1 MRHTIA
7 YLLVTL
13 VVLAGCTTEGER
25 AQMRSGLD
33 SINSR
38 NRNDQPFAVQDVAPY
53 VRFFDDHGT
62 PNDRL
67 LAHYL
72 LGRAYYEHGEA
83 PMALKCYHDAV
94 ECADT
99 TSADCDYAQ
108 LARVYGQMAEI
119 FYHQGLYRQQLELGK
134 QSVKYAW
141 LGRDTLAALMSYEQ
155 ESFVYKSLGMPDS
168 AIFVI
173 EDVASKYKQYGYPNH
188 AAIALGTI
196 IGTLVDREDYQ
207 RAKYCIDTY
216 ESKSGLFDVRGNIA
230 KGKEYYYRLKG
241 LYYFSINSLDS
252 AEYYFRKELCD
263 GKDFNNQSAAAK
275 GLTNLYQKL
284 HRNDSAAKYA
294 VYAYAMNDSLY
305 AQRNTKDVERI
316 QAMFDYSRNQELAR
330 REKENAAN
338 ELRKLHFSISFSL
351 LIFAIG
357 IYIIYVLH
365 REKLKQQKLYKR
377 NLEQLEQTQSEILQL
392 RLHSDEYEAL
402 LAEKEKLLEQQQ
414 AEMQIRGKRLL
425 TDCSTIEKNIRES
438 GIYQILSEKQ
448 YGQALNVDELRD
460 CRKLVIENLPEFN
473 NLLLSKQ
480 YKLNE
485 KDFNVCILFRLG
497 FRSKEVSNMLNITQG
512 RVSQICNKI
521 LHEIFGEDTGG
532 ASELIAK
539 LHELY

>member
-1 MRHTIA
+1 MMKQQLA
-7 YLLVTL
+7 YIMLLV
-13 VVLAGCTTEGER
+13 VAMMGCTTEGER

-38 NRNDQPFAVQDVAPY
+38 NRNDQPFTVQDVAPY

-83 PMALKCYHDAV
+83 PMALECYHDAV

-99 TSADCDYAQ
+99 TSADCNYAQ
-108 LARVYGQMAEI
+108 LARVYGQMSEI

-155 ESFVYKSLGMPDS
+155 ESFAYKSLGMPDS

-173 EDVASKYKQYGYPNH
+173 EDVASKYKQYGYPSD

-216 ESKSGLFDVRGNIA
+216 ESKSGLFDVRGDIA

-305 AQRNTKDVERI
+305 AQRNTKDIARI
-316 QAMFDYSRNQELAR
+316 QSMFDYSRHQAAAIREHEKATQASRQLLLSLIVLLTITLTASWLYIARRQVIDNHRRTASELNTVREELAELR
-330 REKENAAN
+330 LNNSANEQSIKEKE
-338 ELRKLHFSISFSL
+338 LRIT
-351 LIFAIG
+351 
-357 IYIIYVLH
+357 
-365 REKLKQQKLYKR
+365 
-377 NLEQLEQTQSEILQL
+377 QLEQKLGKYARLVYFGAVKAENDLQLSPNYQRIKASVYKGQQLQERDWTLTYQLTEEYLPGYTDFLNSNLKRGSIEYRVCLLL
-392 RLHSDEYEAL
+392 RLHFKAGEIANAL
-402 LAEKEKLLEQQQ
+402 SVTPPYISKVSTAVLANLF
-414 AEMQIRGKRLL
+414 GKRG
-425 TDCSTIEKNIRES
+425 SSKE
-438 GIYQILSEKQ
+438 
-448 YGQALNVDELRD
+448 
-460 CRKLVIENLPEFN
+460 
-473 NLLLSKQ
+473 LSK
-480 YKLNE
+480 
-485 KDFNVCILFRLG
+485 
-497 FRSKEVSNMLNITQG
+497 
-512 RVSQICNKI
+512 
-521 LHEIFGEDTGG
+521 
-532 ASELIAK
+532 ELIK
-539 LHELY
+539 IS

>member
-119 FYHQGLYRQQLELGK
+119 FYNQGLYRQQLELGK

-155 ESFVYKSLGMPDS
+155 ESFAYKSLGMPDS

-173 EDVASKYKQYGYPNH
+173 EDVASKYKQYGYPSD

-216 ESKSGLFDVRGNIA
+216 ESKSGLFDIRGNIA

-305 AQRNTKDVERI
+305 AQRNTKDIARI
-316 QAMFDYSRNQELAR
+316 QSMFDYSRHQAAAIREHEKATQASRQLLLSLIVLLTITLTASWLYIARRQVIDNLRRTASELNTVREELAELR
-330 REKENAAN
+330 LNNSANEQSIKEKE
-338 ELRKLHFSISFSL
+338 LRIT
-351 LIFAIG
+351 
-357 IYIIYVLH
+357 
-365 REKLKQQKLYKR
+365 
-377 NLEQLEQTQSEILQL
+377 QLEQKLGKYARLVYFGAVKAENDLQLSPNYQRIKASVYKGQLLQERDWALTYQLTEEYLPGYTDFLNSNLKRDSIEYRVCLLL
-392 RLHSDEYEAL
+392 RLHFKAGEIANAL
-402 LAEKEKLLEQQQ
+402 SVTPPYISKVSTAVLANLF
-414 AEMQIRGKRLL
+414 GKRG
-425 TDCSTIEKNIRES
+425 SSKE
-438 GIYQILSEKQ
+438 
-448 YGQALNVDELRD
+448 
-460 CRKLVIENLPEFN
+460 
-473 NLLLSKQ
+473 LSK
-480 YKLNE
+480 
-485 KDFNVCILFRLG
+485 
-497 FRSKEVSNMLNITQG
+497 
-512 RVSQICNKI
+512 
-521 LHEIFGEDTGG
+521 
-532 ASELIAK
+532 ELIK
-539 LHELY
+539 IS

>member
-99 TSADCDYAQ
+99 TSADCNYAQ
-108 LARVYGQMAEI
+108 LARVYGQMSEI
-119 FYHQGLYRQQLELGK
+119 FYHQGLYRQQLELDK
-134 QSVKYAW
+134 QSVKFAW
-141 LGRDTLAALMSYEQ
+141 LGRDTLLALRNYEQ
-155 ESFVYKSLGMPDS
+155 ESFAYKSLGMPDS

-196 IGTLVDREDYQ
+196 IRTLVDREDYQ

-263 GKDFNNQSAAAK
+263 GKDFNNQNAAAK

-305 AQRNTKDVERI
+305 AQRNTKDIARI
-316 QAMFDYSRNQELAR
+316 QSMFDYSRHQAAAIREHEKATQASRQLLLSLIVLLTITLTASWLYIARRQVIDNHRRTASELNTVREELAELR
-330 REKENAAN
+330 LNNSANEQSIKEKE
-338 ELRKLHFSISFSL
+338 LRIT
-351 LIFAIG
+351 
-357 IYIIYVLH
+357 
-365 REKLKQQKLYKR
+365 
-377 NLEQLEQTQSEILQL
+377 QLEQKLGKYARLVYFGAVKAENDLQLSPNYQRIKASVYKGQLLQERDWALTYQLTEEYLPGYTDFLNSNLKRGSIEYRVCLLL
-392 RLHSDEYEAL
+392 RLHFKAGEIANAL
-402 LAEKEKLLEQQQ
+402 SVTPPYISKVSTAVLANLF
-414 AEMQIRGKRLL
+414 GKRG
-425 TDCSTIEKNIRES
+425 SSKE
-438 GIYQILSEKQ
+438 
-448 YGQALNVDELRD
+448 
-460 CRKLVIENLPEFN
+460 
-473 NLLLSKQ
+473 LSK
-480 YKLNE
+480 
-485 KDFNVCILFRLG
+485 
-497 FRSKEVSNMLNITQG
+497 
-512 RVSQICNKI
+512 
-521 LHEIFGEDTGG
+521 
-532 ASELIAK
+532 ELIK
-539 LHELY
+539 IS